1 MLLRSLIVSLLL
13 HLLFFWGLRG
23 MALPLAPLSATAPK
37 ALEAV
42 LSKAAVSE
50 APARSVQER
59 LVPKDIKGRQ
69 ERIIGP
75 ARENSRSEAPV
86 LAANVPSTAEVHSV
100 SSAKDGGEA
109 AAPAAQTIAAVPTD
123 VIDADGL
130 RQYRLALAKEARRYK
145 RYPALARERNWEGVV
160 TVTISIPLP
169 GALPLVSL
177 GKSSGH
183 EILDRQALEMI
194 GQAVL
199 AASLPESLR
208 GKAVSVSL
216 PVRYSLDE

>member
-1 MLLRSLIVSLLL
+1 MLLRSLIASLLL
-13 HLLFFWGLRG
+13 HLLFFLSLRVVE
-23 MALPLAPLSATAPK
+23 LPLVPMSPSAPK
-37 ALEAV
+37 VLAAV
-42 LSKAAVSE
+42 LSRAAGPE
-50 APARSVQER
+50 APTPSVQER
-59 LVPKDIKGRQ
+59 PVPKVARIRP
-69 ERIIGP
+69 ERIIAQ
-75 ARENSRSEAPV
+75 ARQTARSEVPVLPENST
-86 LAANVPSTAEVHSV
+86 STAAVSV
-100 SSAKDGGEA
+100 VSPAKDDGE
-109 AAPAAQTIAAVPTD
+109 AAPAAQTITAAPVE

-160 TVTISIPLP
+160 AVTISIPMP
-169 GALPLVSL
+169 GAQPLVGL

-183 EILDRQALEMI
+183 DILDRQALEMI

-199 AASLPESLR
+199 ATSLPESLR

>member
-13 HLLFFWGLRG
+13 HLLFFFGLRG
-23 MALPLAPLSATAPK
+23 MALPLAPLSAAAPK

-42 LSKAAVSE
+42 LSKAAVPE
-50 APARSVQER
+50 APAHSVQER
-59 LVPKDIKGRQ
+59 PVPKVVTDRR

-86 LAANVPSTAEVHSV
+86 LAANVPSTAAVHSV
-100 SSAKDGGEA
+100 SSAKDGGGP
-109 AAPAAQTIAAVPTD
+109 APTAQTIAAVPTD

>member
-1 MLLRSLIVSLLL
+1 MLLRSLIASLFL
-13 HLLFFWGLRG
+13 HLLFFLGLRV
-23 MALPLAPLSATAPK
+23 MELPLVPINASVPK

-42 LSKAAVSE
+42 LSRAAVPE
-50 APARSVQER
+50 APAHSEQER
-59 LVPKDIKGRQ
+59 VVPKSLRVRP
-69 ERIIGP
+69 ERIIAP

-86 LAANVPSTAEVHSV
+86 LAENRPSTAALSSV
-100 SSAKDGGEA
+100 SPAKDDGV
-109 AAPAAQTIAAVPTD
+109 AAPAMQTITAMPTE

-160 TVTISIPLP
+160 TVTISIPIP

>member
-1 MLLRSLIVSLLL
+1 M
-13 HLLFFWGLRG
+13 
-23 MALPLAPLSATAPK
+23 PK
-37 ALEAV
+37 VVRVRPERII
-42 LSKAAVSE
+42 
-50 APARSVQER
+50 APAREV
-59 LVPKDIKGRQ
+59 
-69 ERIIGP
+69 
-75 ARENSRSEAPV
+75 SRSEVPV
-86 LAANVPSTAEVHSV
+86 FPENTPSTAALSV
-100 SSAKDGGEA
+100 VSPAKSDGM
-109 AAPAAQTIAAVPTD
+109 PASIAQSITAMPTE

-145 RYPALARERNWEGVV
+145 RYPALARERNWEGGV
-160 TVTISIPLP
+160 TVTISIPIP

-194 GQAVL
+194 GLAVL

-208 GKAVSVSL
+208 GKAVTVSL

>member
-1 MLLRSLIVSLLL
+1 MLLRSLIASLLL
-13 HLLFFWGLRG
+13 HLLFFSGLRV
-23 MALPLAPLSATAPK
+23 MELPLAPINPSPPK
-37 ALEAV
+37 VLEAV
-42 LSKAAVSE
+42 LSRAASAE
-50 APARSVQER
+50 APAHAMQER
-59 LVPKDIKGRQ
+59 PVPKVVRVRP
-69 ERIIGP
+69 ERIIAP

-86 LAANVPSTAEVHSV
+86 LAANTPSTAGLAAV
-100 SSAKDGGEA
+100 SPAKSDGG
-109 AAPAAQTIAAVPTD
+109 AAPAAQTMAAIPTE
-123 VIDADGL
+123 VVDADGL

-160 TVTISIPLP
+160 TVTISIPMP
-169 GALPLVSL
+169 GALPLVAL

-199 AASLPESLR
+199 AAALPESLR

>member
-13 HLLFFWGLRG
+13 HLLFFLGLRG

-42 LSKAAVSE
+42 LSKAAVPE
-50 APARSVQER
+50 APAHSVQEHP
-59 LVPKDIKGRQ
+59 VPKVVTDRR

-86 LAANVPSTAEVHSV
+86 LAANVPSTAAVHSV
-100 SSAKDGGEA
+100 SSAKDGGGPAPTAEA
-109 AAPAAQTIAAVPTD
+109 IAAVPTE

-208 GKAVSVSL
+208 GKAVSVNL

>member
-13 HLLFFWGLRG
+13 HLLFFLGLRG
-23 MALPLAPLSATAPK
+23 MALPLAPLSAAAPK

-42 LSKAAVSE
+42 LSKAAVPE
-50 APARSVQER
+50 APAHSVQER
-59 LVPKDIKGRQ
+59 PVPKVVTDRR

-86 LAANVPSTAEVHSV
+86 LAANVPSTAAVHSV
-100 SSAKDGGEA
+100 SSAKDGGG
-109 AAPAAQTIAAVPTD
+109 AAPTAQTIAAVPTD

>member
-1 MLLRSLIVSLLL
+1 MLLRSLIASLLL
-13 HLLFFWGLRG
+13 HLLLLLGLRVV
-23 MALPLAPLSATAPK
+23 ALPLVPINASPPK

-42 LSKAAVSE
+42 LSTAAVPAAPAHSVLE
-50 APARSVQER
+50 RSVPKVVRIRPERIIAPARQ
-59 LVPKDIKGRQ
+59 
-69 ERIIGP
+69 
-75 ARENSRSEAPV
+75 NSRSEVPV
-86 LAANVPSTAEVHSV
+86 FAENTPSTAAL
-100 SSAKDGGEA
+100 SAVPPAKGDGGAVPATQTMVA
-109 AAPAAQTIAAVPTD
+109 APTD

-130 RQYRLALAKEARRYK
+130 RLYRLALAKEARRYK

-169 GALPLVSL
+169 GALPLVAL

-208 GKAVSVSL
+208 GRAVTVSL